1 MAAAVGVAPAA
12 VPAAAVAPA
21 ALVPATITIIPE
33 LDALLRVSPAAP
45 IAAVA
50 VPGAANN
57 LAADANSSIFVP
69 LKQKGGAY
77 DADSLITISS
87 LINQWYHWTGDTA
100 VPANYTNFG
109 ALSGIFQP
117 GAGGQA
123 ALLNRAGTAILS
135 LFGNNHQQACDF
147 LEAAAAG
154 QNGAAVNNYN
164 TLRDYIWAMQSNA
177 PANQQAVNANA
188 ANAVAFPG
196 GQGMC
201 WANILDAGYNHL
213 ADLPELHAGE
223 AYIPDVNNNGLPIPS
238 PAPAAAAAGA
248 APAANAPTLLPP
260 SHLVRYAFG
269 LLYRI
274 KQILGEEG
282 WSGAHWQIAFGGK
295 KKSSRFTH
303 RKKQYSQRRYKK

>member
-1 MAAAVGVAPAA
+1 MAAAAGPAPVVAPVA
-12 VPAAAVAPA
+12 APA
-21 ALVPATITIIPE
+21 NIAIIPE
-33 LDALLRVSPAAP
+33 LDALLRVPPAQP

-50 VPGAANN
+50 PIAAAGNVANN
-57 LAADANSSIFVP
+57 ANSSIFVP

-100 VPANYTNFG
+100 VPQNYTDFG
-109 ALSGIFQP
+109 ALSGIIQP
-117 GAGGQA
+117 GGGGAAGLSNPA
-123 ALLNRAGTAILS
+123 ANAILAM
-135 LFGNNHQQACDF
+135 FAGIHQDACEF
-147 LEAAAAG
+147 LEAAAV
-154 QNGAAVNNYN
+154 AAAQQQAAQQQAASASYAA
-164 TLRDYIWAMQSNA
+164 LRDYIWAMPSNA
-177 PANQQAVNANA
+177 AAANQPAFA
-188 ANAVAFPG
+188 ARAAGAGIVAFSATA
-196 GQGMC
+196 GMC
-201 WANILDAGYNHL
+201 WANMLDAGYNHL
-213 ADLPELHAGE
+213 AAIPTLQAGE
-223 AYIPDVNNNGLPIPS
+223 AYIPDANYAPIPS
-238 PAPAAAAAGA
+238 PAAGGPA
-248 APAANAPTLLPP
+248 LLPP

>member
-1 MAAAVGVAPAA
+1 MAAAAPVVAAPAVA
-12 VPAAAVAPA
+12 APA
-21 ALVPATITIIPE
+21 NIAIIPE
-33 LDALLRVSPAAP
+33 LDALLRVPPAAP

-50 VPGAANN
+50 AIGAAAI
-57 LAADANSSIFVP
+57 LAQDANSSIFVP

-123 ALLNRAGTAILS
+123 ALLDRAGTTILS

-238 PAPAAAAAGA
+238 PAPAAAGA
-248 APAANAPTLLPP
+248 APPAAPADRLLPP

>member
-1 MAAAVGVAPAA
+1 MAAAAGVAP
-12 VPAAAVAPA
+12 VVAP

-33 LDALLRVSPAAP
+33 LDALLRVPPAAP

-57 LAADANSSIFVP
+57 LAATADSSIFVP
-69 LKQKGGAY
+69 LKQKGGRY

-87 LINQWYHWTGDTA
+87 LINQWFHWTGDTA
-100 VPANYTNFG
+100 IPQNYTNFG

-123 ALLNRAGTAILS
+123 ALSNPAANVILAMHN
-135 LFGNNHQQACDF
+135 GIHQNACEF
-147 LEAAAAG
+147 LEAAAVLPNVP
-154 QNGAAVNNYN
+154 QAAQASLNA
-164 TLRDYIWAMQSNA
+164 LRDYIWAMPSNY
-177 PANQQAVNANA
+177 PANQQAFVSQGAGA
-188 ANAVAFPG
+188 GIVALTSTT
-196 GQGMC
+196 GMC

-213 ADLPELHAGE
+213 TAAPTLQAGE
-223 AYIPDVNNNGLPIPS
+223 AYISDAANAGAPAPS
-238 PAPAAAAAGA
+238 PAPPGGPA
-248 APAANAPTLLPP
+248 APPNRLLPP

>member
-1 MAAAVGVAPAA
+1 
-12 VPAAAVAPA
+12 
-21 ALVPATITIIPE
+21 
-33 LDALLRVSPAAP
+33 LRVPPAAP

-69 LKQKGGAY
+69 LKQKGGGY

-87 LINQWYHWTGDTA
+87 LINQWFHWTGDTA

-109 ALSGIFQP
+109 ALSGIIQP

-123 ALLNRAGTAILS
+123 ALSNPAANAILAMHN
-135 LFGNNHQQACDF
+135 GNHQNACEF
-147 LEAAAAG
+147 LEAAAVSPNVPQPA
-154 QNGAAVNNYN
+154 QVSLNA
-164 TLRDYIWAMQSNA
+164 LRDYIWAMPS
-177 PANQQAVNANA
+177 NA
-188 ANAVAFPG
+188 ANQGGAVFAAQGAGAGVVALTPTD
-196 GQGMC
+196 GMC
-201 WANILDAGYNHL
+201 WANMLDAGYNHL
-213 ADLPELHAGE
+213 AAAPTLQAGE
-223 AYIPDVNNNGLPIPS
+223 AYIPDAANAAAPIPS
-238 PAPAAAAAGA
+238 PAPAANG
-248 APAANAPTLLPP
+248 PTLLPP
-260 SHLVRYAFG
+260 SYLVRYAFG